1 MISIIIPVYN
11 AEKHLRRCVDS
22 VLAQTHTNLEII
34 LVNDGSTDGS
44 DKTCEEYRMKD
55 SRITVL
61 HKENGGV
68 SSARNLALEH
78 MQGDYVMFVDS
89 DDWIEENMCGT
100 MIDEALVHNAM
111 LVVSLGINRD
121 AEGNLTDERELDGK
135 GSSRVID
142 VSEEFSFLAEYAPGV
157 VWGNLYHRDCISGI
171 HFDED
176 IFLGEDTLFFARA
189 VKRCSQIVFLPQRF
203 YNYVNYT
210 ASAAHGALDEKRM
223 TNLLAWDRIKDL
235 YKDNQ
240 RIYHTAK
247 GAYGRQCAFFLKRM
261 CSCDSRTEPYYS
273 ICRKGIQQNFRDM
286 MTDRSK
292 KHRVFYL
299 GMLIAPALYC
309 KMKKGM

>member
-44 DKTCEEYRMKD
+44 DKICEEYRMKD
-55 SRITVL
+55 SRITVF

-78 MQGDYVMFVDS
+78 MRGDYVMFVDS

-100 MIDEALVHNAM
+100 MLDEALIHKAM
-111 LVVSLGINRD
+111 LVISLGINRD
-121 AEGNLTDERELDGK
+121 AEGNLMDERELGGK
-135 GSSRVID
+135 GNSRVID
-142 VSEEFSFLAEYAPGV
+142 VSGEFSFLAEYAPGV
-157 VWGNLYHRDCISGI
+157 VWGNLYRRDCISGLR
-171 HFDED
+171 FDED

-210 ASAAHGALDEKRM
+210 ASAAHGDMNEKRM
-223 TNLLAWDRIKDL
+223 TNLLAWDRIAEE
-235 YKDNQ
+235 YRDNQ
-240 RIYHTAK
+240 RIYQTVK
-247 GAYGRQCAFFLKRM
+247 GAYGRQCVFFLRHMCKRGN
-261 CSCDSRTEPYYS
+261 RTEPYIS
-273 ICRKGIQQNFRDM
+273 ILKRGIRNNFKYM
-286 MTDRSK
+286 MSDKSSK
-292 KHRVFYL
+292 HKFFYVC
-299 GMLIAPALYC
+299 MLLAPVLYC
-309 KMKKGM
+309 KIKK

>member
-44 DKTCEEYRMKD
+44 EKICEEYRMKD

-78 MQGDYVMFVDS
+78 IRGDYVMFVDS

-111 LVVSLGINRD
+111 LVISLGINRD
-121 AEGNLTDERELDGK
+121 AEGNLMDEGELDGK
-135 GSSRVID
+135 GNSRVID
-142 VSEEFSFLAEYAPGV
+142 VSGEFSFLAEYAPGV
-157 VWGNLYHRDCISGI
+157 VWGNLYHGDCISGLR
-171 HFDED
+171 FDED

-189 VKRCSQIVFLPQRF
+189 VKRCSQIVVLSQRF
-203 YNYVNYT
+203 YNYVNY
-210 ASAAHGALDEKRM
+210 ASSAAHGLLDEKRM

-240 RIYHTAK
+240 RIYYTAK

-261 CSCDSRTEPYYS
+261 CSYGSRTEPYYS
-273 ICRKGIQQNFRDM
+273 ICRKGIRQNFRDM

-299 GMLIAPALYC
+299 GMLIAPTLYC
-309 KMKKGM
+309 KMKKSM